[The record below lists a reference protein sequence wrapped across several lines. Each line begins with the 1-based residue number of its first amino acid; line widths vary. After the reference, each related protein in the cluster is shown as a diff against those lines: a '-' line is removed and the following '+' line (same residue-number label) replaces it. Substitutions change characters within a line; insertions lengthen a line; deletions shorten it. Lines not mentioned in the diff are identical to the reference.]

1 MPRDVLHLSTGELVP
16 ADGPRE
22 KRPEWLRAR
31 FPSGP
36 NYREL
41 KQLMRGN
48 NLNTVCEEA
57 HCPNIGDCWERR
69 TATFMILGSVCTRS
83 CGFCAIDT
91 GRPPVYDVLEPGR
104 VAAAVAHLGLR
115 HVVVT
120 SVARDELED
129 GGSEIFARTI
139 RAIHHRVPG
148 CSVEVL
154 IPDFKGRRES
164 IRTVVGA
171 GLEMLNHSTETVPRV
186 QRGVCAQGTYE
197 RTLGLLGAA
206 KEMSPRMVTK
216 SGLMVGLGERR
227 EELSEVM
234 RDLRSARVDVL
245 TIGQYLR
252 PSREHLPLERYY
264 TPQEFAELKEEGLSL
279 GFSHVESGPLVRS
292 SYHAD
297 EQVAHLQREAV

>member
-1 MPRDVLHLSTGELVP
+1 MPRDVLHLSTGEE
-16 ADGPRE
+16 APRGVQV
-22 KRPEWLRAR
+22 KRPQWLRAR

-36 NYREL
+36 NYQEL
-41 KQLMRGN
+41 KRLMRTN
-48 NLNTVCEEA
+48 HLHTVCEEA

-69 TATFMILGSVCTRS
+69 TATFMILGSICTRS

-91 GRPPVYDVLEPGR
+91 GKPQEYDVLEPGR

-120 SVARDELED
+120 SVARDELAD
-129 GGSEIFARTI
+129 GGAELFARTI
-139 RAIHHRVPG
+139 RAIHRRVPG

-164 IRTVVGA
+164 LQEVVSA
-171 GLEMLNHSTETVPRV
+171 GPEILNHNTETVPRLHRRVRV
-186 QRGVCAQGTYE
+186 QAKYE
-197 RTLGLLGAA
+197 RTLELLRRA
-206 KEMSPRMVTK
+206 KQMNPSMVTK

-227 EELSEVM
+227 EEISSVM
-234 RDLRSARVDVL
+234 RDLRAARVDVL
-245 TIGQYLR
+245 TVGQYLR
-252 PSREHLPLERYY
+252 PSQEHLPLERYY
-264 TPQEFAELKEEGLSL
+264 TPQEFEEIKVEGLEL

-297 EQVAHLQREAV
+297 EQVAHLNRQAG

>member
-1 MPRDVLHLSTGELVP
+1 LHLSTGEP
-16 ADGPRE
+16 APPIPHE

-31 FPSGP
+31 FPSGE

-41 KQLMRGN
+41 KQLMRSN
-48 NLNTVCEEA
+48 HLNTVCEEA

-83 CGFCAIDT
+83 CGFCAIET
-91 GRPPVYDVLEPGR
+91 GRPPEYDVLEPGR
-104 VAAAVAHLGLR
+104 VASAVAHLQLR

-120 SVARDELED
+120 SVARDELPD

-139 RAIHHRVPG
+139 RAIHRRIPG

-164 IRTVVGA
+164 LQEVVDA
-171 GLEMLNHSTETVPRV
+171 GPEILNHNTETVPRLHKRVRV
-186 QRGVCAQGTYE
+186 QAKYD
-197 RTLGLLGAA
+197 RTLELLRRA
-206 KEMSPRMVTK
+206 KEMDPRMVTK
-216 SGLMVGLGERR
+216 SGIMVGLGETRQ
-227 EELSEVM
+227 EIGEVM
-234 RDLRSARVDVL
+234 RDLRAVGVDVL
-245 TIGQYLR
+245 TVGQYLR

-264 TPQEFAELKEEGLSL
+264 TPREFGEIREEGLAL

-297 EQVAHLQREAV
+297 EQVSRLQPEPVRLRSS

>member
-1 MPRDVLHLSTGELVP
+1 MPRDVEHLSTGELAP
-16 ADGPRE
+16 TQLGQ
-22 KRPEWLRAR
+22 KRPEWLRVR

-36 NYREL
+36 NYTEL
-41 KQLMRGN
+41 KQLVRTQK
-48 NLNTVCEEA
+48 LHTVCEEA

-83 CGFCAIDT
+83 CGFCAIET
-91 GRPPVYDVLEPGR
+91 GRPPEYDVLEPGR

-115 HVVVT
+115 HVVIT

-129 GGSEIFARTI
+129 GGSELFARTI
-139 RAIHHRVPG
+139 RAVHRRVPG

-154 IPDFKGRRES
+154 IPDFKGNRES
-164 IRTVVGA
+164 IARVVEA
-171 GLEMLNHSTETVPRV
+171 RPEILNHNTETVPRLHKRVRV
-186 QRGVCAQGTYE
+186 QAKYE
-197 RTLGLLGAA
+197 RTLGLLATA
-206 KEMSPRMVTK
+206 KELDPSLTTK
-216 SGLMVGLGERR
+216 SGIMVGLGERR
-227 EELSEVM
+227 EEIQQVM
-234 RDLRSARVDVL
+234 QDLRAARVDVL

-264 TPQEFAELKEEGLSL
+264 SPAEFEEMKAAGLAL

-297 EQVAHLQREAV
+297 EQVNRLQRHAG

>member
-1 MPRDVLHLSTGELVP
+1 MPRDVLHLSTGELAPVE
-16 ADGPRE
+16 ARE
-22 KRPEWLRAR
+22 KKPEWLKAK

-41 KQLMRGN
+41 KQLMRSN

-83 CGFCAIDT
+83 CGFCAIET

-120 SVARDELED
+120 SVARDELPD

-139 RAIHHRVPG
+139 RAIHRKVPG

-154 IPDFKGRRES
+154 IPDFKGNWEALQA
-164 IRTVVGA
+164 VVDA
-171 GLEMLNHSTETVPRV
+171 GPEILNHNTETVPRLHKRVRV
-186 QRGVCAQGTYE
+186 QAKYE
-197 RTLGLLGAA
+197 RTLELLRRG
-206 KEMSPRMVTK
+206 KQMNPRMVTK

-227 EELSEVM
+227 DEISQVM
-234 RDLRSARVDVL
+234 ADLRVANVDVL
-245 TIGQYLR
+245 TVGQYLR

-264 TPQEFAELKEEGLSL
+264 TPREFAEIKEEGLAL
-279 GFSHVESGPLVRS
+279 GFTHVESGPLVRS

-297 EQVAHLQREAV
+297 EQASHLRLEAV

>member
-1 MPRDVLHLSTGELVP
+1 MPRDILHLSTGELTPVE
-16 ADGPRE
+16 PRE
-22 KRPEWLRAR
+22 KRPEWLRAKL
-31 FPSGP
+31 PSGP

-41 KQLMRGN
+41 KQLMRSN

-91 GRPPVYDVLEPGR
+91 GKPPVYDVLEPGR

-120 SVARDELED
+120 SVARDELPD
-129 GGSEIFARTI
+129 GGAAIFARTI
-139 RAIHHRVPG
+139 RAIHRRVPE

-154 IPDFKGRRES
+154 IPDFKGREAS
-164 IRTVVGA
+164 LHEVVSA
-171 GLEMLNHSTETVPRV
+171 GPEILNHNTETVPRLHRRVRV
-186 QRGVCAQGTYE
+186 QAKYE
-197 RTLGLLGAA
+197 RTLELLARA
-206 KEMSPRMVTK
+206 KEMNPRMVTK
-216 SGLMVGLGERR
+216 SGIMVGLGERR
-227 EELSEVM
+227 DEVAQVLS
-234 RDLRSARVDVL
+234 DLRVARVDVL
-245 TIGQYLR
+245 TVGQYLR

-264 TPQEFAELKEEGLSL
+264 TPEEFAEIREEGLAL

-297 EQVAHLQREAV
+297 EQVQHLQREAV

>member
-1 MPRDVLHLSTGELVP
+1 MPRDVLHLSTGELAPVEV
-16 ADGPRE
+16 RE

-36 NYREL
+36 NYRDL
-41 KQLMRGN
+41 KALMRAS

-57 HCPNIGDCWERR
+57 RCPNIGDCWERR

-104 VAAAVAHLGLR
+104 VAAAVAQLNLR

-120 SVARDELED
+120 SVARDELPD
-129 GGSEIFARTI
+129 GGAEIFARTI
-139 RAIHHRVPG
+139 RAIHRRVPG

-154 IPDFKGRRES
+154 IPDFKGETEPLRR
-164 IRTVVGA
+164 VVEA
-171 GLEMLNHSTETVPRV
+171 GPEILNHNVETVRRLTKRV
-186 QRGVCAQGTYE
+186 RIQAKYDRS
-197 RTLGLLGAA
+197 LGLLAAA
-206 KEMSPRMVTK
+206 KEMDPRIVTK
-216 SGLMVGLGERR
+216 SGIMVGLGERR
-227 EELSEVM
+227 EEISEVM
-234 RDLRSARVDVL
+234 GDVRAAGVSVL
-245 TIGQYLR
+245 TVGQYLR

-264 TPQEFAELKEEGLSL
+264 TPREFAEIKEEGLAL

-297 EQVAHLQREAV
+297 EQVSRLRQEAG

>member
-1 MPRDVLHLSTGELVP
+1 MPRDVLHLSTGELAPVE
-16 ADGPRE
+16 ARE
-22 KRPEWLRAR
+22 KKPEWLKAK

-41 KQLMRGN
+41 KQLMRSN

-57 HCPNIGDCWERR
+57 HCPNISDCWERR

-83 CGFCAIDT
+83 CGFCAIET

-120 SVARDELED
+120 SVARDELPD

-139 RAIHHRVPG
+139 RAIHRKVPG

-154 IPDFKGRRES
+154 IPDFKGNWEALQA
-164 IRTVVGA
+164 VVDA
-171 GLEMLNHSTETVPRV
+171 VPEILNHNTETVPRLHKRVRV
-186 QRGVCAQGTYE
+186 QAKYE
-197 RTLGLLGAA
+197 RTLELLRRG
-206 KEMSPRMVTK
+206 KQMNPRMVTK

-227 EELSEVM
+227 DEISQVM
-234 RDLRSARVDVL
+234 ADLRVANVDVL
-245 TIGQYLR
+245 TVGQYLR

-264 TPQEFAELKEEGLSL
+264 TPREFAEIKEEGLAL
-279 GFSHVESGPLVRS
+279 GFTHVESGPLVRS

-297 EQVAHLQREAV
+297 EQASHLRLEAV

>member
-1 MPRDVLHLSTGELVP
+1 MPRDVLHLSTGELAPVE
-16 ADGPRE
+16 ARE
-22 KRPEWLRAR
+22 KKPEWLKAK

-41 KQLMRGN
+41 KQLMRSN

-57 HCPNIGDCWERR
+57 HCPNISDCWERR

-83 CGFCAIDT
+83 CGFCAIET

-120 SVARDELED
+120 SVARDELPD

-139 RAIHHRVPG
+139 RAIHRKVPG

-154 IPDFKGRRES
+154 IPDFKGNWEALQA
-164 IRTVVGA
+164 VVDA
-171 GLEMLNHSTETVPRV
+171 GPEILNHNTETVPRLHKRVRV
-186 QRGVCAQGTYE
+186 QAKYE
-197 RTLGLLGAA
+197 RTLELLRRG
-206 KEMSPRMVTK
+206 KQMNPRMVTK

-227 EELSEVM
+227 DEISQVM
-234 RDLRSARVDVL
+234 ADLRVANVDVL
-245 TIGQYLR
+245 TVGQYLR

-264 TPQEFAELKEEGLSL
+264 TPREFAEIKEEGLAL
-279 GFSHVESGPLVRS
+279 GFTHVESGPLVRS

-297 EQVAHLQREAV
+297 EQASHLRLEAV

>member
-1 MPRDVLHLSTGELVP
+1 MPRDVMHLSTGELAPVQL
-16 ADGPRE
+16 GE
-22 KRPEWLRAR
+22 KRPEWLRVR

-36 NYREL
+36 NYTEL
-41 KQLMRGN
+41 KQLVRTQK
-48 NLNTVCEEA
+48 LHTVCEEA

-83 CGFCAIDT
+83 CGFCAIET
-91 GRPPVYDVLEPGR
+91 GRPPEYDVLEPGR

-115 HVVVT
+115 HVVIT

-129 GGSEIFARTI
+129 GGSELFARTI
-139 RAIHHRVPG
+139 RAVHRRVPG

-154 IPDFKGRRES
+154 IPDFKGNRES
-164 IRTVVGA
+164 IARVVEA
-171 GLEMLNHSTETVPRV
+171 RPEILNHNTETVPRLHKRVRV
-186 QRGVCAQGTYE
+186 QAKYE
-197 RTLGLLGAA
+197 RTLGLLATA
-206 KEMSPRMVTK
+206 KELDPSLTTK
-216 SGLMVGLGERR
+216 SGIMVGLGERR
-227 EELSEVM
+227 EEIQQVM
-234 RDLRSARVDVL
+234 HDLRAARVDVL

-264 TPQEFAELKEEGLSL
+264 SPAEFEEMKQEGLAL

-297 EQVAHLQREAV
+297 EQVSTLQRHAG

>member
-1 MPRDVLHLSTGELVP
+1 MPRDLLHLSTGELAPVES
-16 ADGPRE
+16 RE
-22 KRPEWLRAR
+22 KRPEWLRAKL
-31 FPSGP
+31 PAGP

-41 KQLMRGN
+41 KQLMRSN

-91 GRPPVYDVLEPGR
+91 GKPLVYDVLEPGR

-120 SVARDELED
+120 SVARDELPD
-129 GGSEIFARTI
+129 GGAAIFARTI
-139 RAIHHRVPG
+139 RAIHRRVSE

-154 IPDFKGRRES
+154 IPDFKGREAS
-164 IRTVVGA
+164 LCEVVSA
-171 GLEMLNHSTETVPRV
+171 GPEILNHNTETVPRLHRRVRV
-186 QRGVCAQGTYE
+186 QAKYE
-197 RTLGLLGAA
+197 RTLELLARA
-206 KEMSPRMVTK
+206 KEMNPRMVTK
-216 SGLMVGLGERR
+216 SGIMVGLGERR
-227 EELSEVM
+227 DEIAQVLS
-234 RDLRSARVDVL
+234 DLRAARVDVL
-245 TIGQYLR
+245 TVGQYLR
-252 PSREHLPLERYY
+252 PSKEHLPLERYY
-264 TPQEFAELKEEGLSL
+264 TPEEFAEIREEGLAL

-297 EQVAHLQREAV
+297 EQVQHLQREAV

>member
-1 MPRDVLHLSTGELVP
+1 MPRDVRHLSTGELAP
-16 ADGPRE
+16 IDLHH
-22 KRPEWLRAR
+22 KRPEWLRVR

-36 NYREL
+36 NFREL
-41 KQLMRGN
+41 KTLMRSN
-48 NLNTVCEEA
+48 DLHTVCEEA

-83 CGFCAIDT
+83 CGFCAVDT
-91 GRPPVYDVLEPGR
+91 GRPPTYDILEPGR
-104 VAAAVAHLGLR
+104 VAAATAQLGLR

-129 GGSEIFARTI
+129 GGAEIFARTI
-139 RAIHHRVPG
+139 RAIHRKVPD

-164 IRTVVGA
+164 LRTVVDA
-171 GLEMLNHSTETVPRV
+171 GPEILNHNTETVPRLYHRV
-186 QRGVCAQGTYE
+186 RPQAKYE
-197 RTLGLLGAA
+197 RTLELLSRT
-206 KEMSPRMVTK
+206 KEMNPNMVTK
-216 SGLMVGLGERR
+216 TGFMVGLGETRD
-227 EELSEVM
+227 EIHQIM
-234 RDLRSARVDVL
+234 ADLRSVNCDVL
-245 TIGQYLR
+245 TVGQYLR

-264 TPQEFAELKEEGLSL
+264 TPEEFAEIKQEALDL

-297 EQVAHLQREAV
+297 EQVADLPSRRAG

>member
-1 MPRDVLHLSTGELVP
+1 MPRDVLHLSTGDLAP
-16 ADGPRE
+16 TDLRE
-22 KRPEWLRAR
+22 KRPEWLRAK

-41 KQLMRGN
+41 KQLMRSN

-83 CGFCAIDT
+83 CGFCAIET
-91 GRPPVYDVLEPGR
+91 GKPPVYDVLEPGR

-120 SVARDELED
+120 SVARDELPD
-129 GGSEIFARTI
+129 GGSTIFARTI
-139 RAIHHRVPG
+139 RAIHRRVPE

-154 IPDFKGRRES
+154 IPDFKGDEASLRA
-164 IRTVVGA
+164 VVDA
-171 GLEMLNHSTETVPRV
+171 GPEILNHNTETVPRLHRRVRV
-186 QRGVCAQGTYE
+186 QAKYE
-197 RTLGLLGAA
+197 RTLELLARA
-206 KEMSPRMVTK
+206 KEMNPRMVTK
-216 SGLMVGLGERR
+216 SGIMVGLGERR
-227 EELSEVM
+227 EEISTVM
-234 RDLRSARVDVL
+234 ADLRAARVDVL
-245 TIGQYLR
+245 TVGQYLR

-264 TPQEFAELKEEGLSL
+264 TPEEFAQIKEEGLAL

-297 EQVAHLQREAV
+297 EQVQHLHKEAG